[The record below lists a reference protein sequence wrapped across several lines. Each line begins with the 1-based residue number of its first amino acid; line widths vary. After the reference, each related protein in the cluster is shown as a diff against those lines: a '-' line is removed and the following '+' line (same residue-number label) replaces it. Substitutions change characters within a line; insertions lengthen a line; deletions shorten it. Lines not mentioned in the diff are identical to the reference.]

1 MRGRTVAHYRIEDLV
16 GGGGMGVVYRAE
28 DTRLHRAVALKFLPD
43 QWSSDPQALARFE
56 REAHAASALNHPHI
70 CTIYDIGDDGG
81 RPFIAME
88 FLEGQTLKHRI
99 DGRPMPADE
108 LLDLAMQIA
117 DGLEAALEKGIVHRD
132 VKPANIFITRR
143 GQAKIL
149 DFGLAK
155 SIGGA
160 SAATMPEDASTRAGL
175 HLTESGTTPGTV
187 AYMSPE
193 QVRGRHLDGR
203 SDLFSFGVVLYE
215 MATGVHPFRG
225 DTSGVIVDG
234 ILNRTPPSVVRLNPG
249 VSADLERIITKALEK
264 DRDLRYQHASDM
276 RADLKRLKRETTASI
291 SVPTMPSTPALQTK
305 AARRWLMP
313 VAAATV
319 VVVSVVAWLFW
330 ANRAQA
336 LGEKDTIVL
345 ADFVNRTG
353 DAAFDDTLKQALDL
367 SLRQSPFLSV
377 LSDDN
382 VVDTLKRME
391 RPIATPLT
399 PEIAREVCIRAASAA
414 WIGGSIASLGSQYVV
429 ALKAVNCQTGEPLA
443 QTQETAPSKEK
454 VLAALDV
461 ATAALR
467 KDLGESLASVQKFD
481 VPLEQ
486 ATTPSLDAL
495 KAFSL
500 GRKAVR
506 EQGNVP
512 ALPFLNRA
520 IELDPNFAIAFDSIG
535 TIYNNIGQR
544 PRAVEMLTRAYQL
557 RDHAS
562 ATEAYRIRL
571 DYQMVAIGDLDQAFA
586 TNQEW
591 LANYPREYFPINRL
605 TILHALQGQL
615 EKARDA
621 ALQEVR
627 LMPSTISYSNA
638 TLLLQVTG
646 RFAEARA
653 MIDEALERKFDTEV
667 GAHTSRY
674 VLAFIERDAG
684 RLAEH
689 AAWFDAKHLSIP
701 PRIMI
706 GVQFR
711 AGQLKV
717 LHDMVR
723 QAPAVNPNAA
733 NTELIGRQRT
743 LAGLLDAA
751 VGYADLA
758 REHAQAALDQS
769 GDSRDVKS
777 RAAFIY
783 ALTGDATRATTLADE
798 LNRSYPQDTL
808 TQSLWLPTIRAQA
821 ALHRH
826 DATGAIDLLRRAA
839 PYELSVSSTYPVCM
853 FPTYVRG
860 QAYLATQQGA
870 AAVGEFQ
877 RILDHPAVVWGC
889 WTGTLAQLGLAR
901 AYAVTAKTSS
911 GAEAETAMSK
921 ARAAYQSFFDGWKD
935 ADGEIPVLI
944 AARAEFAALIKG
956 S

>member
-43 QWSSDPQALARFE
+43 EWSTDPQALARFE

-99 DGRPMPADE
+99 DGRPMPPDE
-108 LLDLAMQIA
+108 LLDIAMQIA
-117 DGLEAALEKGIVHRD
+117 DGLEAAQEKGIVHRD

-155 SIGGA
+155 SFGGA
-160 SAATMPEDASTRAGL
+160 SAASMPEDASTRAGL
-175 HLTESGTTPGTV
+175 HVTESGTTPGTV

-193 QVRGRHLDGR
+193 QVRGKDLDGR

-234 ILNRTPPSVVRLNPG
+234 ILNRTPSSVVRLNPS

-291 SVPTMPSTPALQTK
+291 SVPTMPGTPAVQPK
-305 AARRWLMP
+305 AGRRWLMP
-313 VAAATV
+313 VAAATAIV
-319 VVVSVVAWLFW
+319 ASVGAWLFW

-382 VVDTLKRME
+382 VGDTLRRME
-391 RPIATPLT
+391 RPIGTPLT
-399 PEIAREVCIRAASAA
+399 PEIVREVCLRAASAA
-414 WIGGSIASLGSQYVV
+414 WVGGSIASLGSQYVV
-429 ALKAVNCQTGEPLA
+429 ALKAVNCQSGEPLA
-443 QTQETAPSKEK
+443 QTQETAASKEK
-454 VLAALDV
+454 VLTALGV

-506 EQGNVP
+506 EHGNEA

-520 IELDPNFAIAFDSIG
+520 GELDPNFAIAFDSLG
-535 TIYNNIGQR
+535 TIYNNLRQR
-544 PRAVEMLTRAYQL
+544 PRAVEMLTRAYEL
-557 RDHAS
+557 REHAS
-562 ATEAYRIRL
+562 ATEASRIRL
-571 DYQMVAIGDLDQAFA
+571 DYQMIVIGDLDQALA

-591 LANYPREYFPINRL
+591 LANYPREPHPVNRISILYAL
-605 TILHALQGQL
+605 TGQI
-615 EKARDA
+615 EKGRDA
-621 ALQEVR
+621 ALLEVQ
-627 LMPSTISYSNA
+627 LKPSVIAYSNA
-638 TLLLQVTG
+638 ILFLQATG
-646 RFAEARA
+646 RFAEERA
-653 MIDEALERKFDTEV
+653 MIDEAFERKFDTEI
-667 GAHTSRY
+667 GTHRSRY

-684 RLAEH
+684 RLAEE
-689 AAWFDAKHLSIP
+689 AAFFDAKQQPL
-701 PRIMI
+701 PRLRTAMDL
-706 GVQFR
+706 R
-711 AGQLKV
+711 AGHMKAI
-717 LHDMVR
+717 HERVR
-723 QAPAVNPNAA
+723 QADASPSANSAEVAA
-733 NTELIGRQRT
+733 LERT
-743 LAGLLDAA
+743 FIGLLDAA
-751 VGYADLA
+751 LGYVDLA
-758 REHAQAALDQS
+758 RQRAQAALDQAAGS
-769 GDSRDVKS
+769 LDVKS

-783 ALTGDATRATTLADE
+783 ALTGDVARATTLADE
-798 LNRSYPQDTL
+798 LNKSYPQNTL
-808 TQSLWLPTIRAQA
+808 MQSLWLPTIRAQA
-821 ALHRH
+821 ALDRH
-826 DATGAIDLLRRAA
+826 DATGAIDLLRQAA
-839 PYELSVSSTYPVCM
+839 PYELNSSTLSPVCM
-853 FPTYVRG
+853 FPAYVRG
-860 QAYLATQQGA
+860 QAYLAARQGA
-870 AAVGEFQ
+870 AAAGEFQ
-877 RILDHPAVVWGC
+877 RILDHPGMVWAC
-889 WTGTLAQLGLAR
+889 ATGTLAELGLAR
-901 AYAVTAKTSS
+901 AYALTAKTSS

-935 ADGEIPVLI
+935 ADPDLPVLI